1 MKTISVVGA
10 AIIDPPYVLAFRRG
24 PTVAMAGKWEFPGG
38 KLERGE
44 SPRDAL
50 ARDLEEELRLSLP
63 IGESLGIGTAK
74 LNPETRVEL
83 EVFEAHG
90 TYQAVRYTLSDHDQA
105 LWLHVDKLHS
115 LEWAAADIPIL
126 DELER
131 RLRA

>member
-24 PTVAMAGKWEFPGG
+24 PAIAMAGKWEFPGG

-50 ARDLEEELRLSLP
+50 ARELEEELQLSLP
-63 IGESLGIGTAK
+63 IGGRIGIGTAQ

-83 EVFEAHG
+83 EVFEAPG
-90 TYQAVRYTLSDHDQA
+90 TYQGLNFVLSDHDQA
-105 LWLHVDKLHS
+105 LWLHVDDLHS
-115 LEWAAADIPIL
+115 VEWAAADIPVL
-126 DELER
+126 NELEK

>member
-50 ARDLEEELRLSLP
+50 ARELEEELRLSLP
-63 IGESLGIGTAK
+63 IGERLGIGTAQAQPRD
-74 LNPETRVEL
+74 LRRARGLRSTRHLPGRPLYPER
-83 EVFEAHG
+83 
-90 TYQAVRYTLSDHDQA
+90 
-105 LWLHVDKLHS
+105 
-115 LEWAAADIPIL
+115 P
-126 DELER
+126 
-131 RLRA
+131 

>member
-1 MKTISVVGA
+1 MIPLTYSLFGA
-10 AIIDPPYVLAFRRG
+10 ARPSPWQVR
-24 PTVAMAGKWEFPGG
+24 EFPGG

-50 ARDLEEELRLSLP
+50 ARELEEELDSIYPLVRAWASAQP
-63 IGESLGIGTAK
+63 SST
-74 LNPETRVEL
+74 PETCVEL

-90 TYQAVRYTLSDHDQA
+90 TYQAVRYILSDHDQA
-105 LWLHVDKLHS
+105 LWLHVDDLHS
-115 LEWAAADIPIL
+115 LEWAAADIPVL